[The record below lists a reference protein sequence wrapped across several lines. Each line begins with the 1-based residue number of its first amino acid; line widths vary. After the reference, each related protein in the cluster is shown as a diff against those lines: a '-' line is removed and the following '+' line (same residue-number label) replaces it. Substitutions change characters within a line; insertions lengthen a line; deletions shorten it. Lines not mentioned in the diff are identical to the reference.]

1 MKKIS
6 FISLIAVMSLPAF
19 GVTDVHKMYGKEPV
33 DPKVV
38 AQYEQQF
45 GKAQEKD
52 LAETK
57 DAVKAEGA
65 KQDAVA
71 DKADEADK
79 AEDVKKADAEK
90 EIKEEQK
97 EVKEEVKEKPKKE
110 VQEKTEKTEE
120 VKEYKDNKKEEYSAP
135 SNPKAR
141 FPHGLQLG
149 VGISP
154 TSGLNG
160 FVGYNNKN
168 FDSFW
173 AKRFGIRFDFA
184 SYSPIKSK
192 VNKEINKVAADEGG
206 IEIDDTLKIDNL
218 TLNAKHYGAMIDFYP
233 FGNTWFLGGLRVS
246 GGYFVG
252 RLDFDANIYG
262 TPDNSGNIEFEL
274 NNNKYY
280 YVGSMNA
287 KVSANWKYSGPY
299 AGAGFDLGLF
309 WGFKIYFDA
318 GVVFTG
324 NTANFDLNVPTDN
337 LYYAGGTAV
346 AGNESQFNADR
357 DKELADARKEIKDY
371 PYYPLMKLGFM
382 YRF

>member
-19 GVTDVHKMYGKEPV
+19 GVADVHKMYGKEPV
-33 DPKVV
+33 DPKVI

-45 GKAQEKD
+45 GKTQENN
-52 LAETK
+52 LA
-57 DAVKAEGA
+57 DAKEDVKAEDV

-71 DKADEADK
+71 EKNDKV
-79 AEDVKKADAEK
+79 EDAKKADAEK
-90 EIKEEQK
+90 EIKEEAQ
-97 EVKEEVKEKPKKE
+97 EVKEET
-110 VQEKTEKTEE
+110 KTEPVEE
-120 VKEYKDNKKEEYSAP
+120 TKEYKDTKTEEYSAP

-149 VGISP
+149 VGMSP

-160 FVGYNNKN
+160 FIGYNNKN

-184 SYSPIKSK
+184 SYSPIKK
-192 VNKEINKVAADEGG
+192 KLNKEINEVANDKGG

-233 FGNTWFLGGLRVS
+233 FGNTWFLGGLRIS
-246 GGYFVG
+246 GGYFAG

-287 KVSANWKYSGPY
+287 KASANWKYSGPY

-324 NTANFDLNVPTDN
+324 NTAKFDLDVPTNN
-337 LYYAGGTAV
+337 LYYAGGTPV

-371 PYYPLMKLGFM
+371 PYYPLIKLGLM